1 MAKTIVIF
9 PGGFHPFHK
18 GHLSVYQNLV
28 DKFPQAN
35 VYIASS
41 PSTKERPFP
50 FAKKKVL
57 ATAAGVP
64 PSAFVEV
71 KSPYKSEEITAN
83 YNPDVDHLIFAL
95 SQKDA
100 ERISFKP
107 KKDGSPSYFQ
117 KWKPGV
123 KLEPFSKHGY
133 IYIAPVKPFEIL
145 GKEITSASAIRDMYT
160 KADNAEKLKMIKELY
175 PKGDPKKIK
184 AIFDGVLQ
192 EGDIPWFFEDNMPA
206 RYKAGLS
213 KSTAQKRKVFWKKLG
228 KYPFTKSEYNKAQDA
243 PGDTKETHPSK
254 YTTAYKKKFG
264 EEAITESAGSDKAL
278 KNKAE
283 KSGIPYGILKQVY
296 NRGLAA
302 WVTGH
307 RPGASQAAWGM
318 ARVNSFILKGKTWK
332 TADADLAKKV
342 RKEHMSYNKLSEAFS
357 PDEMEIANKTARA
370 AGAVSARAI
379 VPRYVADIESK
390 HSDKEKRKI
399 LDFGSGHEAMHTMNL
414 RKQGLN
420 VTAHEFGSNV
430 RKGIHDPNA
439 LEKKYNHVFASNVL
453 NVQSSKKMMEQTLDQ
468 IHDVLLPGGEFTGN
482 FPESPR
488 KSEDIDAD
496 YIEAEL
502 KKRFKTVERVK
513 GFGTRKA
520 PLFHAVGPM
529 QKTEEVNEHIVKTSK
544 GYVLYSK
551 SKPTKKLGGPYPSKS
566 QAIKRERQV
575 QYFKHMGEEN
585 KKTFSQFAKEYLKE
599 DAGGEGGMILSQLQS
614 IHDQVCELME
624 HIKPED
630 NFEGWVQS
638 KITLARD
645 YVQSVYGYL
654 MYNPDAKEE
663 DDIEEVGSTEDI
675 GEEKLKL
682 PELIQKQR
690 EEYIDLLKHNG
701 FKLVWE
707 NDHTTYK
714 YLLFKDSLNSTILV
728 VAAPRVNH
736 PEEGQEWGYLT
747 PNNSKMYDSWGYS
760 KTVFNLLSRQGP
772 NELPKRSFNVNGK
785 GKAELE
791 KYLKQ
796 LQQKRHSNSYI
807 VRYNTSSARNKKII
821 VYAPTEEK
829 AKEIAAN
836 KVLKTKWDEIV
847 DVTLNTNKDRLNF
860 VEESHPT
867 HLDPKGGQQVLL
879 EGHPIPD
886 KVKET
891 AKEGIELRK
900 EYNRGGT
907 PAAIQMARDLITK
920 DELSLP
926 KIKAMKT
933 YFFRNKT
940 QVQKGEA
947 GHRPSSTTIPS
958 DEWIAWQLYGG
969 NPGRD
974 WAERI
979 LNPKKEKEDQIGSE
993 EPDENI

>member
-332 TADADLAKKV
+332 TADSDLAKKV
-342 RKEHMSYNKLSEAFS
+342 RKE
-357 PDEMEIANKTARA
+357 
-370 AGAVSARAI
+370 
-379 VPRYVADIESK
+379 
-390 HSDKEKRKI
+390 
-399 LDFGSGHEAMHTMNL
+399 
-414 RKQGLN
+414 
-420 VTAHEFGSNV
+420 
-430 RKGIHDPNA
+430 
-439 LEKKYNHVFASNVL
+439 
-453 NVQSSKKMMEQTLDQ
+453 
-468 IHDVLLPGGEFTGN
+468 
-482 FPESPR
+482 
-488 KSEDIDAD
+488 
-496 YIEAEL
+496 
-502 KKRFKTVERVK
+502 
-513 GFGTRKA
+513 
-520 PLFHAVGPM
+520 
-529 QKTEEVNEHIVKTSK
+529 EEVVEHIVKTKK

-551 SKPTKKLGGPYPSKS
+551 SKPTRRLGGPYPSKA

-575 QYFKHMGEEN
+575 QYFKHMGESEMP
-585 KKTFSQFAKEYLKE
+585 KKTFKTLIEEIQE
-599 DAGGEGGMILSQLQS
+599 DAGGEGGMILSQLQK
-614 IHDQVCELME
+614 IHDQVCVLLE
-624 HIKPED
+624 HVKEED
-630 NFEGWVQS
+630 NFEGWVQN
-638 KITLARD
+638 KIDLAED
-645 YVQSVYGYL
+645 YIQTVYDYL
-654 MYNPDAKEE
+654 TYNPGAKEE
-663 DDIEEVGSTEDI
+663 GDIEEVGSTEDI
-675 GEEKLKL
+675 GEEDQETLPLSAADVAAADERLSKIIKDKSNEKVVNKLLSALKPRHKQVIELRFGLNGKEPHTLEEIGKIFDLTSQRIRTIEAYALRNMRRAAAKL
-682 PELIQKQR
+682 PELQKA
-690 EEYIDLLKHNG
+690 G
-701 FKLVWE
+701 
-707 NDHTTYK
+707 T
-714 YLLFKDSLNSTILV
+714 
-728 VAAPRVNH
+728 
-736 PEEGQEWGYLT
+736 
-747 PNNSKMYDSWGYS
+747 
-760 KTVFNLLSRQGP
+760 
-772 NELPKRSFNVNGK
+772 
-785 GKAELE
+785 
-791 KYLKQ
+791 
-796 LQQKRHSNSYI
+796 
-807 VRYNTSSARNKKII
+807 NKK
-821 VYAPTEEK
+821 VFAYQTEEDH
-829 AKEIAAN
+829 
-836 KVLKTKWDEIV
+836 V
-847 DVTLNTNKDRLNF
+847 
-860 VEESHPT
+860 T
-867 HLDPKGGQQVLL
+867 HLDPSKGQQILL

-891 AKEGIELRK
+891 AKQGIELRK
-900 EYNRGGT
+900 EYKRGGT
-907 PAAIQMARDLITK
+907 PAAIQMAKDIVTK
-920 DELSLP
+920 DELSMP
-926 KIKAMKT
+926 KIKAMKA

-940 QVQKGEA
+940 QVQQGES
-947 GHRPSSTTIPS
+947 GHRPSSNTIPS

-974 WAERI
+974 WVEGI
-979 LNPKKEKEDQIGSE
+979 LNPKKQADSEINTDEEDQ
-993 EPDENI
+993 